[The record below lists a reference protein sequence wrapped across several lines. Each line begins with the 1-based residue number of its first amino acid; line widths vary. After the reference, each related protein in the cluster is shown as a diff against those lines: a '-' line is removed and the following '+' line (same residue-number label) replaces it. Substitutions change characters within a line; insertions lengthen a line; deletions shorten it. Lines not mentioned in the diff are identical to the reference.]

1 MLNEQLKNYSV
12 ILASQS
18 PRRKQLL
25 KQLDIEFQVEVRSI
39 QEDFPNHL
47 GGPQIAEYLAL
58 QKAAAFPQQEL
69 TNELIITAD
78 TIVVIGN
85 EVLNKPEN
93 QVDAKRMLTLLSG
106 AEHTVYTGVCITTAQ
121 KQHVFSVGTK
131 VRFQSLSE
139 AEINY
144 YLNNYQPYDK
154 AGAYGIQEW
163 IGSVAIAHIEGEYN
177 NVVGFPTSAFYKELN
192 QFLA

>member
-106 AEHTVYTGVCITTAQ
+106 AEHTVYTGVCITTAH

-131 VRFQSLSE
+131 VRFQTLSE

-144 YLNNYQPYDK
+144 YLNNYQPFDK

>member
-1 MLNEQLKNYSV
+1 MLNEKLAPYQV

-25 KQLDIEFQVEVRSI
+25 SQLDISFAVEVRSI
-39 QEDFPNHL
+39 QEDFPAHL
-47 GGPQIAEYLAL
+47 GGPKIAEYLAL

-69 TNELIITAD
+69 QNELIITAD

-93 QVDAKRMLTLLSG
+93 KADAKRMLSTLSG
-106 AEHTVYTGVCITTAQ
+106 AEHTVYTGVCLTTAQ
-121 KQHVFSVGTK
+121 KQQVFSVGTK
-131 VRFQSLSE
+131 VRFQTLTE

-144 YLNNYQPYDK
+144 YLSKYEPYDK

-177 NVVGFPTSAFYKELN
+177 NVVGFPTSAFYKALN